1 MLDTAADD
9 TTILNAWPACT
20 SSSLDANDLP
30 DLRAKLRQLS
40 ESPPS
45 DPSYARL
52 LGGLDRQIHDLL
64 LCLRPAFRRAALPLS
79 REERSRSVEMS
90 DVLGQLAECHLRR
103 LRESPAL
110 DVAHDGLL
118 AVYRRFEVCVLAGTT
133 VPPKLWLRASEMH
146 RALIRCAAGNAEMQH
161 LFHDGRLIYTRL
173 LAMGC
178 VSPEHLSAQEI
189 GDTIDWLDATEIPV
203 VLHDNR
209 PREADESWFW
219 VELKQD
225 RGPQRFARRLPPS
238 RPGVMVFS
246 LAPLASHALADATRL
261 APLPEEADS
270 SDGEAAS
277 LAALLRRIADQ
288 FAGSHKRKLN
298 RRSNS
303 YPVKVCI
310 GLPDICR
317 LIDPTCAEA
326 PELSEWIVIN
336 ESAGGFAIMHVS
348 GFIEGIVSG
357 GVIALRADEDESWTI
372 CLVRWS
378 RSDNPEHVELG
389 LQILSNG
396 AQAVDIAFRSAAL
409 NPARTVKHALLLP
422 ALPALRPKFAILA
435 PAGSYTARR
444 FVLVAQTSHVYI
456 TQGRLISLDV
466 QTATVELFQ
475 FDLDPYPI

>member
-9 TTILNAWPACT
+9 ITILNAWPDCAP
-20 SSSLDANDLP
+20 SSLDAADLP

-40 ESPPS
+40 ELPPG

-52 LGGLDRQIHDLL
+52 LGLLDRQIHDRLL
-64 LCLRPAFRRAALPLS
+64 RLRPSLRRAALPLS
-79 REERSRSVEMS
+79 REARSRSVEMS
-90 DVLGQLAECHLRR
+90 DALGQLAECHLRL
-103 LRESPAL
+103 LRVMPAP
-110 DVAHDGLL
+110 DVARDGLQ

-146 RALIRCAAGNAEMQH
+146 RALTRCAAGNANVPGPAR
-161 LFHDGRLIYTRL
+161 DGRLIYTRL
-173 LAMGC
+173 LALGC

-189 GDTIDWLDATEIPV
+189 GDTIDWLEAAEIPV
-203 VLHDNR
+203 VLHDDR

-219 VELKQD
+219 VELKHD
-225 RGPQRFARRLPPS
+225 RGPQQFARRLPPS

-246 LAPLASHALADATRL
+246 LAPLASHALANATQL

-270 SDGEAAS
+270 GDGEAAS

-288 FAGSHKRKLN
+288 FSGSHKRKLN
-298 RRSNS
+298 RRSSS
-303 YPVKVCI
+303 YRVKVCT

-317 LIDPTCAEA
+317 LIDPTCAEP
-326 PELSEWIVIN
+326 PELSDWMVIN

-357 GVIALRADEDESWTI
+357 GVIALRAEADESWTI

-396 AQAVDIAFRSAAL
+396 AQAVDIAFRHGAS
-409 NPARTVKHALLLP
+409 NPVRTVRHALLLP

-456 TQGRLISLDV
+456 TQGRLISLDLR
-466 QTATVELFQ
+466 TATVELFQ